1 MGLGK
6 KLAIGFGAVVGTPIA
21 AAALYLAFNHS
32 VVYECSTTEPSIQPD
47 VTGAMVV
54 RWNLPA
60 LIGERTG
67 RYGVAFLDSDDNVF
81 YSVEGDDRKDL
92 EEKANAFCKTGA
104 LPGPAL

>member
-6 KLAIGFGAVVGTPIA
+6 KIALGVGAVIGTPIA
-21 AAALYLAFNHS
+21 AAALYIAFNHS
-32 VVYECSTTEPSIQPD
+32 VVYECSTDQTKQPD
-47 VTGAMVV
+47 DTGAMVV

-67 RYGVAFLDSDDNVF
+67 KYAVAFLDRDDNVF
-81 YSVEGDDRKDL
+81 YSVESDDRKDL
-92 EEKANAFCKTGA
+92 EGKADAFCKTGA

>member
-32 VVYECSTTEPSIQPD
+32 VVYECSTDPATQPD
-47 VTGAMVV
+47 DTGAMVV

-60 LIGERTG
+60 LVGERTG
-67 RYGVAFLDSDDNVF
+67 RYAAAFLDRDDNVF
-81 YSVEGDDRKDL
+81 YSVESDDRKDL
-92 EEKANAFCKTGA
+92 EGKADAFCKTGA

>member
-6 KLAIGFGAVVGTPIA
+6 KFALGVGAVIGAPIT
-21 AAALYLAFNHS
+21 AAALYIAFNHS
-32 VVYECSTTEPSIQPD
+32 VVYECRADQAKQPD
-47 VTGAMVV
+47 DTGAMVV

-67 RYGVAFLDSDDNVF
+67 RYAAAFLDRDDNVF

-104 LPGPAL
+104 LPDPAP